1 MNINTSILIDT
12 HMDTLNHQVK
22 ALMGTLRGGG
32 GGGSNKVESRVGS
45 SNDIYSRLWCFQLS
59 HMLVKFR
66 EVT

>member
-32 GGGSNKVESRVGS
+32 GGEAIRWSHVLGAQMTFIPGFGVSNFH
-45 SNDIYSRLWCFQLS
+45 IC
-59 HMLVKFR
+59 
-66 EVT
+66 